1 MILCMFFRNDSTDS
15 KRDKMN
21 IDFDFK
27 NFVDTI
33 SNRIV
38 YEKEFNR
45 HKYKFVNI
53 DRSLKKRF
61 LSDFQKHRISMASV
75 LSKIG
80 KIKWV
85 IIEKEEYDRL
95 FFYEKNKSPQETIIK
110 MFPEIKCN
118 LTMSTYS
125 HITLDE
131 CYPNSNECI
140 ECYKYHCSHCG
151 EGTNCMYG
159 GGCYNIRCVTN
170 INLHRENIKNPKKI
184 FIFSF
189 I

>member
-1 MILCMFFRNDSTDS
+1 
-15 KRDKMN
+15 MN
-21 IDFDFK
+21 ISFDFK

-38 YEKEFNR
+38 YEKEFNI
-45 HKYKFVNI
+45 HKHKFVNI
-53 DRSLKKRF
+53 DRSLKKKF
-61 LSDFQKHRISMASV
+61 LSDFEKHRIAMAGV

-85 IIEKEEYDRL
+85 VIENDEYERL
-95 FFYEKNKSPQETIIK
+95 FFFEKNNMPQETIIN
-110 MFPEIKCN
+110 MSPEIKCS

-125 HITLDE
+125 HTTLDE

-159 GGCYNIRCVTN
+159 GGCYNVRCASN
-170 INLHRENIKNPKKI
+170 INLHSENIKNPKKI
-184 FIFSF
+184 FIFYSNHNF
-189 I
+189 DC